1 MSHRLAR
8 RLRADLEGEVLFDRF
23 SRGRYSTDASHY
35 QIEPLGVIVPKTD
48 DDVRA
53 AMAIAREEGVPLLPR
68 GGGTSQSGQTVGRAL
83 VMDFS
88 KHLNRLVAL
97 DAGAKTC
104 VVEPGIVLDEL
115 NRQLRASGL
124 WFPVDVST
132 SSRATIGG
140 MTGNNS
146 CGTRSIRYGIMR
158 DNVLAIDAI
167 LADGSEAWFGEVG
180 HNLSPVA
187 PTSSLPLAG
196 RVARSAGWGD
206 VEAAAREA
214 TPTPNPSPQG
224 GGGPVGGG
232 GDYNGTLLLFRD
244 LLALGRREA
253 DHIAHAFPDVTRR
266 VGGYLIDALVPSSQ
280 PVNLATLLCGSEGTL
295 AVSRRIE
302 LKLSPLP
309 KNKALGI
316 CHFATFRQAM
326 EATQHIV
333 KLGPVAV
340 EVVDRTLIELARDI
354 AMFRPVMEAY
364 VRGKPDALLFVEFA
378 EDEQAENLRRLER
391 LDELM
396 GDLGHPQSVVKVSD
410 AAGQKAVWEVRAS
423 GLNIMM
429 SMKSE
434 GKPVSFIEDCAVPL
448 EHLADYTE
456 RLTAIFGKHGTKG
469 TWYAHA
475 SVGCLHV
482 RPVLNLKLEKDAST
496 MRAIAEEAFAMVK
509 DYKGSHSGEHGDGL
523 VRSEFHEQMYGAKTV
538 RLFEEIKDRFD
549 ASGLM
554 NPGKIVRAS
563 RMDDRALF
571 RFKPDYQVPEMQ
583 TALDWSAYPGAGG
596 GFQGAV
602 EMCNNNGECRK
613 HVANVMCPSF
623 RVTGNERDVTRG
635 RANTLRLAI
644 SGQLGPD
651 AFASDAMLETMKL
664 CVSCKGCRRECP
676 TGVDMAKM
684 KIEVL
689 AAANKR
695 RGLSVRDRLVAYLP
709 RYAPYAS
716 RVAPL
721 MNVRDVIP
729 GLAWLT
735 EQLTGLSARRHL
747 PRWRRDPFRLPID
760 PSPSPRSSRGE
771 GTREVAVFAD
781 TFNTYFEP
789 ENLHAAAEVLTRLGY
804 RVRVPSAADGR
815 PLCCG
820 RTFLSAGL
828 VEEARAEARR
838 VVAAAAPF
846 VQRNV
851 PIVGLEPSCL
861 LTLRDEFSAM
871 LPGGDTERLASSAY
885 LFEEFL
891 AREAAAGRL
900 PEAIA
905 ESKGKVL
912 LHGHCH
918 QKAFGAMA
926 SIQSALGL
934 VRGLEVETVESSCC
948 GMAGAFGYGADT
960 YGVSMQ
966 MGELS
971 LLPAVRKAAP
981 DTLIAADGFSCRH
994 QIRDGS
1000 GRTAVHVARILRG
1013 VLIETG
1019 TRVPWSARA
1028 VAGRGECG

>member
-1 MSHRLAR
+1 MSASTTKATPTDHALAR
-8 RLRADLEGEVLFDRF
+8 RLASALEGEVLFDRF

-35 QIEPLGVIVPKTD
+35 QIQPVGVVVPKTA

-53 AMAIAREEGVPLLPR
+53 AMAIAREHGVPLLPR

-88 KHLNRLVAL
+88 KCLNRLVAL
-97 DAGAKTC
+97 DEEAKTC

-115 NRQLRASGL
+115 NRRLKPSGL

-132 SSRATIGG
+132 ASRATIGG

-167 LADGSEAWFGEVG
+167 LADGTPARFAGVG
-180 HNLSPVA
+180 DGD
-187 PTSSLPLAG
+187 G
-196 RVARSAGWGD
+196 RNVPD
-206 VEAAAREA
+206 AAREL
-214 TPTPNPSPQG
+214 
-224 GGGPVGGG
+224 V
-232 GDYNGTLLLFRD
+232 RD

-253 DHIAHAFPDVTRR
+253 QHIAHAFPDVTRR
-266 VGGYLIDALVPSSQ
+266 VGGYLIDALVPSSN
-280 PVNLATLLCGSEGTL
+280 PFNLATLLCGSEGTL
-295 AVSRRIE
+295 AVSQRVE

-309 KNKALGI
+309 RNKALGI
-316 CHFATFRQAM
+316 CHFATFRKAM

-333 KLGPVAV
+333 TLGPVAV

-354 AMFRPVMEAY
+354 AMFRPVMETY
-364 VRGKPDALLFVEFA
+364 VRGSPDALLLVEFA
-378 EDEQAENLRRLER
+378 EDDQAENLRRLDR

-396 GDLGHPQSVVKVSD
+396 GDLGHPQSVVKVPD
-410 AAGQKAVWEVRAS
+410 AGGQKAVWEVRAS

-429 SMKSE
+429 SMKSQ

-448 EHLADYTE
+448 DHLADYTE
-456 RLTAIFGKHGTKG
+456 RLTAIFAKYGTKG

-482 RPVLNLKLEKDAST
+482 RPVLNLKLEKDATT
-496 MRAIAEEAFAMVK
+496 MRAIAEEAFAMVRE
-509 DYKGSHSGEHGDGL
+509 YKGSHSGEHGDGL

-538 RLFEEIKDRFD
+538 RLFEEVKDRFD
-549 ASGLM
+549 PSGLM
-554 NPGKIVRAS
+554 NPGKVVRAA
-563 RMDDRALF
+563 RMDDRTLF
-571 RFKPDYQVPEMQ
+571 RFKPDYRVPEMQ
-583 TALDWSAYPGAGG
+583 MALDWSAYPGSGG

-613 HVANVMCPSF
+613 HAVNVMCPSF

-635 RANTLRLAI
+635 RANSLRLAI
-644 SGQLGPD
+644 SGQLGPG
-651 AFASDAMLETMKL
+651 ALASDEMLETMKL

-695 RGLSVRDRLVAYLP
+695 RGLSLRDRLIAYMP
-709 RYAPYAS
+709 RYARYAA

-721 MNVRDVIP
+721 MNARDAIP
-729 GLAWLT
+729 GIARLT
-735 EQLTGLSARRHL
+735 ERLTGLSAKRPL
-747 PRWRRDPFRLPID
+747 PKWRRDFFRASGGGWP
-760 PSPSPRSSRGE
+760 PHSPALCGAQ
-771 GTREVAVFAD
+771 REVALFAD

-789 ENLHAAAEVLTRLGY
+789 ENLRAAVEVLTRLGY
-804 RVRVPSAADGR
+804 RVTLLSGGGR
-815 PLCCG
+815 ERALCCG

-828 VEEARAEARR
+828 VAEARAEARR
-838 VVAAAAPF
+838 VLAAAEPLLA
-846 VQRNV
+846 RDM

-861 LTLRDEFSAM
+861 LTLRDEFVSM
-871 LPGGDTERLASSAY
+871 LPGRETERLAARAV

-891 AREAAAGRL
+891 AAEAAAGR
-900 PEAIA
+900 I
-905 ESKGKVL
+905 KGPVGSCDGTVL

-918 QKAFGAMA
+918 QKAFGAVGA
-926 SIQSALGL
+926 IHQALALVDGL
-934 VRGLEVETVESSCC
+934 KVEMVESSCC
-948 GMAGAFGYGADT
+948 GMAGAFGYGVDT
-960 YGVSMQ
+960 FDVSMK

-971 LLPAVRKAAP
+971 LLPAVRKADP
-981 DTLIAADGFSCRH
+981 ETMIVADGFSCRH
-994 QIRDGS
+994 QIHDGT
-1000 GRTAVHVARILRG
+1000 GRTAQHVAR
-1013 VLIETG
+1013 VLSDALI
-1019 TRVPWSARA
+1019 PA
-1028 VAGRGECG
+1028 